1 MISYFRWSSIITGVI
16 IASNNCFGIH
26 FCYSIEIISIHIFR
40 ISDYSENNHYMKSFH
55 IDFFYS
61 SELDKINETERIGIS
76 ELLSIDGQNVFS
88 KFRNE
93 TDYINQ
99 N

>member
-1 MISYFRWSSIITGVI
+1 
-16 IASNNCFGIH
+16 
-26 FCYSIEIISIHIFR
+26 
-40 ISDYSENNHYMKSFH
+40 MKSFH